1 MGTKQPKLKHE
12 YPNLLLKKINVNNP
26 PDVLLL
32 GNGLNRLIEL
42 MPPNLKNFKSARYKN
57 IIFL

>member
-32 GNGLNRLIEL
+32 GNGLNI
-42 MPPNLKNFKSARYKN
+42 KNFKSAGYKN